1 MTIVLG
7 VLLGLLST
15 LGAVAHAMT
24 ISRQRTIAVSLA
36 KQAIENIQGADWANV
51 ATGTGVTTA
60 DPLVTPGTPLKF
72 GGEDLF
78 FGGTSPYRTYPVAAG
93 ATFVLTTFVTT
104 VPPAGG
110 KGTGYRHVTVIVGWP
125 STNPAHTMQFS
136 SLIFPLDYTSYPAG
150 NGTAEVTDGLVTLS
164 GCLGGDTFDDVHVAL
179 PGARAD
185 TIASTLRTAIG
196 SANSAAAHVEVHPRL
211 DSSTC
216 VPVDPV
222 AADNCPRVNLTNVAD
237 NDSSTSTLNTA
248 SGTGGSF
255 LCPLSPTAGGLA
267 VVVPPAV
274 PTSLSSDAKTDV
286 CSPTCAFAGAVDTV
300 PFADA
305 AVTPTAGSSA
315 TFNSGGL
322 TGGLWSF
329 ASGWSA
335 TTRVDHDT
343 ISSTSGS
350 VTTSASLIAPALS
363 ILSLP
368 GAPGGTVK
376 VAGFTATASAS
387 AGYTTT
393 APNLIFGTTLQLWNG
408 SGYGPIVVVAP
419 GTSWSGTSSFP
430 AGDRQVSLVAT
441 VQTQPL
447 LLVTVAVIITPSTLD
462 AAPGVGTDNFTIEV
476 NYGRVAANS
485 AWLTKA
491 A

>member
-1 MTIVLG
+1 M
-7 VLLGLLST
+7 
-15 LGAVAHAMT
+15 
-24 ISRQRTIAVSLA
+24 
-36 KQAIENIQGADWANV
+36 
-51 ATGTGVTTA
+51 
-60 DPLVTPGTPLKF
+60 
-72 GGEDLF
+72 
-78 FGGTSPYRTYPVAAG
+78 
-93 ATFVLTTFVTT
+93 
-104 VPPAGG
+104 
-110 KGTGYRHVTVIVGWP
+110 
-125 STNPAHTMQFS
+125 
-136 SLIFPLDYTSYPAG
+136 
-150 NGTAEVTDGLVTLS
+150 TDGLVTLS

-185 TIASTLRTAIG
+185 TIASTLRTAVG
-196 SANSAAAHVEVHPRL
+196 SATSAAAHVEVHPRV

-222 AADNCPRVNLTNVAD
+222 VADNCPRINITNVAD
-237 NDSSTSTLNTA
+237 NDSSTSTQNTA
-248 SGTGGSF
+248 SGSGGSF
-255 LCPLSPTAGGLA
+255 LCPISPTAGGLA

-274 PTSLSSDAKTDV
+274 PTSLSSHAKTDA
-286 CSPTCAFAGAVDTV
+286 CSPACTFAGASDAV

-368 GAPGGTVK
+368 EVPGGTVK

-387 AGYTTT
+387 AGYTTV
-393 APNLIFGTTLQLWNG
+393 APNLVFGTTLQLWNG
-408 SGYGPIVVVAP
+408 SAYVPVVVAP
-419 GTSWSGTSSFP
+419 GTSWSGTSTFP
-430 AGDRQVSLVAT
+430 VGDRQVSLVAAVET
-441 VQTQPL
+441 RPL
-447 LLVTVAVIITPSTLD
+447 LLVTVAVTITPSTLD
-462 AAPGVGTDNFTIEV
+462 AVPGVGTDTFTVEV

>member
-24 ISRQRTIAVSLA
+24 TSRQRTIAVSLA
-36 KQAIENIQGADWANV
+36 KQTIENIEGADWANV

-93 ATFVLTTFVTT
+93 ATFALTTFVTT

-110 KGTGYRHVTVIVGWP
+110 EGTGYRHVTVIIAWP

-136 SLIFPLDYTSYPAG
+136 SLVFPLDYTSYPAG

-196 SANSAAAHVEVHPRL
+196 SATSAAAHVEVHPRL
-211 DSSTC
+211 DSATC

-222 AADNCPRVNLTNVAD
+222 VADQCPRVNITNVAD
-237 NDSSTSTLNTA
+237 NDSSTSTPNTA
-248 SGTGGSF
+248 SGSGGSF
-255 LCPLSPTAGGLA
+255 LCPISPTAGGLA

-274 PTSLSSDAKTDV
+274 PTSLSSDAKTDA
-286 CSPTCAFAGAVDTV
+286 CSPTCAFAGATDTV

-322 TGGLWSF
+322 SGSLWSF

-343 ISSTSGS
+343 ITSTSGS
-350 VTTSASLIAPALS
+350 VTTSASLSAPALT

-368 GAPGGTVK
+368 GVPDGVVK
-376 VAGFTATASAS
+376 VDSFTATASAS

-393 APNLIFGTTLQLWNG
+393 APNLVFATTLQIWNG
-408 SGYGPIVVVAP
+408 SGYDAVVVAP
-419 GTSWSGTSSFP
+419 GTSWSGTP
-430 AGDRQVSLVAT
+430 TLAVGDRQVSLLVT

-447 LLVTVAVIITPSTLD
+447 LLVSVAVTITPSTLD
-462 AAPGVGTDNFTIEV
+462 AVPGLGTDNFTIEV

-485 AWLTKA
+485 AWLSKA